1 MSCTNCYNGCAQ
13 TVSDKCVRYT
23 GVDITS
29 LGISNGD
36 TLLHVEQQLSTYL
49 QSALNATG
57 ITLAI
62 SPSELCEI
70 VSKYLPNVNNI
81 TALDLFK
88 ALKDASCDLQVQVTT
103 LATTVESLN
112 NYCTSGCCD
121 TMCLIGLPENPTIKD
136 VVMALVDK
144 VCQLITDVA
153 ALGYDLETNYV
164 QTANLNELIAIYL
177 SSQTPENKNYLKM
190 VPYVAYEYY
199 GNLGG
204 FGGTG
209 IGTGVWEQVYLC
221 NGQNGTPDRRGVVAV
236 GVTNGDMG
244 NSDYYSAVNPNT
256 GNPIYTKAGT
266 PLGTNTVQLLTNN
279 LPSHN
284 HPGTSAVTTI
294 SPNPHSHTIAFG
306 NPVDAN
312 QTGSANT
319 WVQTGNSTNYTSS
332 QVNLT
337 ATTDVTVTTQGG
349 NQAHNNYQPG
359 IGCYYIMYIPN
370 A

>member
-23 GVDITS
+23 GVDIPS

-49 QSALNATG
+49 QSTLDATG
-57 ITLAI
+57 IKLAI

-88 ALKDASCDLQVQVTT
+88 ALKDASCDLQTQVTT

-121 TMCLIGLPENPTIKD
+121 TMCLILPENPTIKD

-164 QTANLNELIAIYL
+164 KTENLNELIAIYL

-199 GNLGG
+199 GNLAG

-236 GVTNGDMG
+236 GATDGSMG
-244 NSDYYSAVNPNT
+244 AYNYYPAVDPAT
-256 GNPIYTKAGT
+256 SGNPTYVKGSLQGANKVS
-266 PLGTNTVQLLTNN
+266 LVVDN
-279 LPSHN
+279 LPSHT
-284 HPGTSAVTTI
+284 HPGT
-294 SPNPHSHTIAFG
+294 
-306 NPVDAN
+306 
-312 QTGSANT
+312 
-319 WVQTGNSTNYTSS
+319 
-332 QVNLT
+332 T
-337 ATTDVTVTTQGG
+337 ATAQPHHHIQGSESLYSFYGGGDPYLNRGWGTGGNITAYSKQNTSDTVVSVSVNVATQGG
-349 NQAHNNYQPG
+349 NQPHNNYQPG